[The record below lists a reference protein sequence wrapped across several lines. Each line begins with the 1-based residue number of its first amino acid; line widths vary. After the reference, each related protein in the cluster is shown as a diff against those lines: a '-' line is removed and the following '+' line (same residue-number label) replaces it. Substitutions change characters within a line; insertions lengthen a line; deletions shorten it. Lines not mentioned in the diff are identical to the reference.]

1 MPRKKSEAQPMK
13 AILVRV
19 PQDLYELIAEEARAD
34 ERSLAKYVARILEAH
49 LRHKP
54 KPKR

>member
-1 MPRKKSEAQPMK
+1 MK

-34 ERSLAKYVARILEAH
+34 ERSLAKYVARILESH
-49 LRHKP
+49 LRQKP